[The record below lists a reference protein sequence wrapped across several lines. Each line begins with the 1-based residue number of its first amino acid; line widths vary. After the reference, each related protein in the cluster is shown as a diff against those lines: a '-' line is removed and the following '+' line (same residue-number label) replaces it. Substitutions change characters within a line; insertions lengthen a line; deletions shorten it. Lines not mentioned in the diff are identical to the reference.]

1 MNRLIRL
8 GPSAA
13 LRLRRYCTASVPC
26 SAEQEDAQQL
36 VRASAEERVLE
47 AITQPLQHSSSPVR
61 DVRSF
66 GVARVARAMS
76 EQTARLLHDEVLDQL
91 AIAQEHVTGFDD
103 GEEHSQFSAVLAAAA
118 TDAAIATGDETR
130 WDLRLQLTEPVRAAL
145 HELLRGP
152 VGETLEGLAGGNAAL
167 HELAAVVSAPGAA
180 PQVLHPDAD
189 WSATASVF
197 SAFVALQDVG
207 APMGPTLFL
216 RETHT
221 QEAHIAHAA
230 GVAAATVPRASQP
243 SSGCDEAYRAFLV
256 ATDARAALLRCGEA
270 VVYDRRLLHAGGRNA
285 SADGAARALFY
296 VTFARVDTEDADLWN
311 AYSIRSEYRQ
321 TMSLEQL
328 RGSDREAAG
337 ERYGAS

>member
-1 MNRLIRL
+1 MNRLVRL
-8 GPSAA
+8 RPSAA
-13 LRLRRYCTASVPC
+13 LRLRRSCTTAPC
-26 SAEQEDAQQL
+26 SAEQQDAQQL
-36 VRASAEERVLE
+36 VRARAEEDVL
-47 AITQPLQHSSSPVR
+47 ASVTQPLEHSSSPVC

-76 EQTARLLHDEVLDQL
+76 EQTASSLLDEVLDQL
-91 AIAQEHVTGFDD
+91 AFAQEHVTGFED

-152 VGETLEGLAGGNAAL
+152 VGEALAGLAGGNAAL

-189 WSATASVF
+189 WSASGLVF
-197 SAFVALQDVG
+197 SAFVALQDVS
-207 APMGPTLFL
+207 ATMGPTLFL

-221 QEAHIAHAA
+221 QEAHMAHAA
-230 GVAAATVPRASQP
+230 GVAGPEGVN
-243 SSGCDEAYRAFLV
+243 RAFL
-256 ATDARAALLRCGEA
+256 AAADARAALLRRGEA

-285 SADGAARALFY
+285 SAVGEARVLFY

-311 AYSIRSEYRQ
+311 AYSLRSEYRQ
-321 TMSLEQL
+321 TMWLEQL
-328 RGSDREAAG
+328 RGSEGVDAAPFETRG
-337 ERYGAS
+337 TRPAD